1 MVAPER
7 DYSPYNIKDIDRP
20 VILERMISAPGKSR
34 PAQVPGLQ
42 HSRNIVAPATF
53 RPAQHDPGQ
62 AVPAAWLFPHCAEF
76 IIGAGPPGPA
86 SGRPDGRLRPDP
98 VAPCGLRINDEGRT
112 PKCEC
117 LNFVQVLSV

>member
-1 MVAPER
+1 MGWVVRPCHFLLISAVRVFPGGEVRRVVAPER

-53 RPAQHDPGQ
+53 RP
-62 AVPAAWLFPHCAEF
+62 
-76 IIGAGPPGPA
+76 
-86 SGRPDGRLRPDP
+86 
-98 VAPCGLRINDEGRT
+98 T
-112 PKCEC
+112 
-117 LNFVQVLSV
+117 

>member
-1 MVAPER
+1 MRSRSGCAGASFAGAKSDPGGCGRGGSPALNGVGCSAMSFPPHLHRPRLSGCEVRRVVAPER

-53 RPAQHDPGQ
+53 RP
-62 AVPAAWLFPHCAEF
+62 
-76 IIGAGPPGPA
+76 
-86 SGRPDGRLRPDP
+86 
-98 VAPCGLRINDEGRT
+98 T
-112 PKCEC
+112 
-117 LNFVQVLSV
+117 